1 MRKIFLFIIM
11 LFLSTNVCFANV
23 NVNIVPKGNVTDHQI
38 EVVINAINY
47 TTTHM
52 QERYG
57 KKLGKNI
64 QIYLGTE
71 AKDVPNM
78 FSAMDI
84 NQNISGKSMLG
95 TIKLIIPE
103 NATDY
108 YITFLTAHELVHQY
122 QAVILG
128 GADVLKKNMWFTEGM
143 ADVIGAEVA
152 KNIDASMFKVF
163 EKNASK
169 SIGSCNLSNIT
180 SKGDWSTKFNIG
192 EHVYAKADNAVL
204 YLYNNFPHDNLF
216 LYLSV
221 LYNKSA
227 SDALNSVYGIT
238 IKDLDDI
245 LNGNY
250 YEDINTSSNITS
262 TNDYDFIT
270 SEPLW

>member
-1 MRKIFLFIIM
+1 MRKIILFVTM
-11 LFLSTNVCFANV
+11 LLFSTNICFANV
-23 NVNIVPKGNVTDHQI
+23 NVHIVPNGNVTNHQI
-38 EVVINAINY
+38 EVVVNAINY
-47 TTTHM
+47 TTSHM
-52 QERYG
+52 QKKYG

-64 QIYLGTE
+64 KIYLGTE

-84 NQNISGKSMLG
+84 NQNIGGKSMLG

-103 NATDY
+103 NSTDY

-122 QAVILG
+122 QAIILG
-128 GADVLKKNMWFTEGM
+128 GTDVLKKNMWFTEGM

-152 KNIDASMFKVF
+152 KNVDASMFKVF

-169 SIGSCNLSNIT
+169 SIGTCNLSNIT

-192 EHVYAKADNAVL
+192 EHIYAKADSAVL

-227 SDALNSVYGIT
+227 SDALASVYGLSIE
-238 IKDLDDI
+238 DLDNI

-250 YEDINTSSNITS
+250 YEEASMPDNITS
-262 TNDYDFIT
+262 ISDYDFIAG
-270 SEPLW
+270 EPLW